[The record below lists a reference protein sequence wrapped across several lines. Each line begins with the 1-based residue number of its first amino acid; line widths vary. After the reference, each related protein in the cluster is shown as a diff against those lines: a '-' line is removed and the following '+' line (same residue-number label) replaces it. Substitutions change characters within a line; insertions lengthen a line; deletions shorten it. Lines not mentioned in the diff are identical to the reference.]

1 MKFGIG
7 LGISNK
13 ILVGNLNKK
22 GDMFLNKEDKTLEA
36 VNAVIELIK
45 YNDSKNMTT
54 EIRDSKKRYI
64 LSFQEIE
71 TKQYNIKE
79 D

>member
-1 MKFGIG
+1 MKFGLN
-7 LGISNK
+7 LGITNT
-13 ILVGNLNKK
+13 IWVGNLNKK

-54 EIRDSKKRYI
+54 EMRDDKKRYI
-64 LSFQEIE
+64 LS
-71 TKQYNIKE
+71 IKE
-79 D
+79 VEIK

>member
-71 TKQYNIKE
+71 TK
-79 D
+79 